1 MNDKSQFAV
10 TVPLC
15 SIEVLLNQSK
25 TIFYRIHNNTII
37 NLQYLSRFTTN
48 KRSYVLMTNGAR
60 YDVSHRR
67 KKGLKDLITKQVKI
81 NGKTKDT

>member
-1 MNDKSQFAV
+1 MKIAL
-10 TVPLC
+10 TG
-15 SIEVLLNQSK
+15 
-25 TIFYRIHNNTII
+25 
-37 NLQYLSRFTTN
+37 LSYAF
-48 KRSYVLMTNGAR
+48 KRNRLMTNGAR